1 MSIRLLDK
9 LAFRGVGTARVATML
24 HVQPLTNK
32 VSVLRLCSERYY
44 KVVVVVMVRFSVP
57 NSHAYIVGD
66 GRELSVDN
74 SHIFVAPQTNK
85 TWH

>member
-44 KVVVVVMVRFSVP
+44 KVVVVS
-57 NSHAYIVGD
+57 
-66 GRELSVDN
+66 
-74 SHIFVAPQTNK
+74 
-85 TWH
+85 